1 MGYFDFLSE
10 DTIFPLNH
18 FWTPFALYICCQ
30 NAWITL
36 TAIFLAESGEE
47 LLYSGSMLLDIV
59 PNVKMNES
67 SADSLL
73 LDPLLGLM
81 CIIGAKFFVKN
92 YNIPKFIISKKYI
105 LQILLLGSFFFAP
118 LPLLYGIDKDF
129 NRIYYYPG
137 RRYLRD
143 DVLIYTC
150 SYSLW
155 LGLCYKFNYV
165 KEEWENFEK
174 YKNFYLKWWIY
185 FMLSILPNMVYLSK
199 PPIITILSSLIT
211 LLFILFKLKI

>member
-18 FWTPFALYICCQ
+18 FWTPFALYTFSQ
-30 NAWITL
+30 NLWL
-36 TAIFLAESGEE
+36 TVSLIFLAESGEE
-47 LLYSGSMLLDIV
+47 LLYCSSFLLDIV

-73 LDPLLGLM
+73 LDPILGSLG
-81 CIIGAKFFVKN
+81 IIASKFFIKN
-92 YNIPKFIISKKYI
+92 YNIPKFIFSKKYMLEI
-105 LQILLLGSFFFAP
+105 ILLGSLFFAP
-118 LPLLYGIDKDF
+118 LPLLYGIDNNF
-129 NRIYYYPG
+129 NRLYDYPG

-143 DVLIYTC
+143 DTLIYTC

-155 LGLCYKFNYV
+155 LGICYKFNYIT
-165 KEEWENFEK
+165 EEWENLEK

-185 FMLSILPNMVYLSK
+185 FICSMIPNIIYLSK

-211 LLFILFKLKI
+211 LIAFLYKT

>member
-18 FWTPFALYICCQ
+18 FWTPFALYIFCQ
-30 NAWITL
+30 NTWIAL
-36 TAIFLAESGEE
+36 SAIFLAESGEE
-47 LLYSGSMLLDIV
+47 LLYCGSLLLDIL
-59 PNVKMNES
+59 PNIKMNES

-81 CIIGAKFFVKN
+81 GLIGAKFFIKN
-92 YNIPKFIISKKYI
+92 YSTPKFIFSKKYI
-105 LQILLLGSFFFAP
+105 IQILLLGSFFFAP
-118 LPLLYGIDKDF
+118 LPILYGIGNDF
-129 NRIYYYPG
+129 NRIYNYSG

-155 LGLCYKFNYV
+155 LGICYKFNYV
-165 KEEWENFEK
+165 KEEWEDFEK
-174 YKNFYLKWWIY
+174 YKNFYFKWWVY
-185 FMLSILPNMVYLSK
+185 FMLSNLPNMIYLSN
-199 PPIITILSSLIT
+199 PPIISILSSLTT
-211 LLFILFKLKI
+211 LIIFLYRI